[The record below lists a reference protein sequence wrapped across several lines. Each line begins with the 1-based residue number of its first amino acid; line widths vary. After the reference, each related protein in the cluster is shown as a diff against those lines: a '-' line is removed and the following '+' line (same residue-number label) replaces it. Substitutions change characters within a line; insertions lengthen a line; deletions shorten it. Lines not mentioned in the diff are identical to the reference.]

1 MGEDLNDI
9 VSIGECMVELYS
21 NTPIEITSNFEK
33 TLGGDAF
40 NLLSMARRLGSRTGF
55 VTKLGND
62 TFASFLRKSFSDRK
76 INIDSVASCDGYTGI
91 YFVTLADHGERQFI
105 YYRSKSAASRL
116 TIQDLDS
123 SYLCNTKILH
133 SSGISQAISK
143 SSSLTVTHA
152 FATGKNNGVTISYD
166 PNIRTKLCSLRT
178 ARNNFQKVACYID
191 ILLPSQEE
199 LLALNKTKSL
209 STAIDQTT
217 NLGIK
222 TIVIKKGANGCE
234 LIHQGQSTCYP
245 AIKGL
250 DINDTTGA
258 GDAFNGAFLHGIAQG
273 MDPTKATQ
281 LAIIASGLKCRK
293 RGAVDSQPS
302 KNEVY
307 GHYMSQVL
315 N

>member
-1 MGEDLNDI
+1 MSEDLNDI

-21 NTPIEITSNFEK
+21 NSPIDITTNFEK

-40 NLLSMARRLGSRTGF
+40 NLLSMAQRLGSKAGF

-62 TFASFLRKSFSDRK
+62 TFASFLKKSFLDRK
-76 INIDSVASCDGYTGI
+76 INIDSVVSCDGYTGI
-91 YFVTLADHGERQFI
+91 YFVILADHGERQFI

-116 TIQDLDS
+116 TTQDLDS
-123 SYLCNTKILH
+123 SYLRNTKILH
-133 SSGISQAISK
+133 ASGITQAISK
-143 SSSLTVTHA
+143 SSSLAVTQA
-152 FATGKNNGVTISYD
+152 FAIGKDIGVTISYD

-178 ARNNFQKVACYID
+178 ARNNFQKVAGYID

-199 LLALNKTKSL
+199 LLALNRTKSL
-209 STAIDQTT
+209 SKAIDQTI

-222 TIVIKKGANGCE
+222 TIVIKKGSNGCE
-234 LIHQGQSTCYP
+234 LIHQGHSTCYP
-245 AIKGL
+245 SMKGL
-250 DINDTTGA
+250 DISDTTGA

-273 MDPTKATQ
+273 MNPINSSQ
-281 LAIIASGLKCRK
+281 LAVIASSLKCRK

-307 GHYMSQVL
+307 GHYMSQVT
-315 N
+315 